1 MIDPSRLLAMLSAH
15 ANEHGD
21 LLCHWLPERLITYRR
36 FWSRIERAS
45 ARLQGEWGVKQGQ
58 TIAYVGAS
66 HPDIFVLYAALLRI
80 GAAFMPIEGITT
92 QVAISFAQ
100 QADISHVVV
109 DDHATLIGRTTYYLP
124 QLLADWCHFE
134 PEVNEENPLAKSLL
148 LPSASGAIDHLSL
161 SELCVKL
168 SPRASSQ
175 WVTGSIFDIESL
187 TSIILPSLRDLQTLH
202 FSAIENRASVNLSNQ
217 QE

>member
-1 MIDPSRLLAMLSAH
+1 MIETSRLLAMLSAH
-15 ANEHGD
+15 AHEHGD

-45 ARLQGEWGVKQGQ
+45 ARLQGEWGIKQGQ

-66 HPDIFVLYAALLRI
+66 HPDIIVLYAALLRI
-80 GAAFMPIEGITT
+80 GAAFMPLEGVST
-92 QVAISFAQ
+92 QAAMSFMQ
-100 QADISHVVV
+100 QADVSHVVLDEDV
-109 DDHATLIGRTTYYLP
+109 TIDARSTHYLP

-134 PEVNEENPLAKSLL
+134 PEVNEENPLEKSLL
-148 LPSASGAIDHLSL
+148 LPSSSGVIDHLSL

-175 WVTGSIFDIESL
+175 WVIGPIFDIETL
-187 TSIILPSLRDLQTLH
+187 TSIVLPSLRDLQTLH
-202 FSAIENRASVNLSNQ
+202 FSAIEKTASVDLSNQ

>member
-109 DDHATLIGRTTYYLP
+109 DDHATLIGRTTHFLP

>member
-1 MIDPSRLLAMLSAH
+1 MIESSQLLAMLSEHAH
-15 ANEHGD
+15 EHGD

-58 TIAYVGAS
+58 TMAYVGSS
-66 HPDIFVLYAALLRI
+66 HPDIIVLYAALLRV
-80 GAAFMPIEGITT
+80 GAAFMPLEGVST
-92 QVAISFAQ
+92 QAAISFIQ
-100 QADISHVVV
+100 QADISHIVV
-109 DDHATLIGRTTYYLP
+109 DDHMTVVGRATHYLP
-124 QLLADWCHFE
+124 QLLADWCHFQ

-148 LPSASGAIDHLSL
+148 LPSASGVIDHLSL

-168 SPRASSQ
+168 LPRASSQ
-175 WVTGSIFDIESL
+175 WVTGSIFNVESL

-202 FSAIENRASVNLSNQ
+202 FSAIEKSASVNLSNQ

>member
-15 ANEHGD
+15 AHEHGD

-80 GAAFMPIEGITT
+80 GAAFMPLEGITT
-92 QVAISFAQ
+92 QVAMSFAQ
-100 QADISHVVV
+100 QADISHVVL

>member
-15 ANEHGD
+15 AHEHGD

-58 TIAYVGAS
+58 TIGYVGAS
-66 HPDIFVLYAALLRI
+66 HPDIFILYAALLRI
-80 GAAFMPIEGITT
+80 GAAFMPLEGMSMSS
-92 QVAISFAQ
+92 ALPFMQ
-100 QADISHVVV
+100 QAEISLVIV
-109 DDHATLIGRTTYYLP
+109 DEDVTIAERTTHYLP

-134 PEVNEENPLAKSLL
+134 PEINEENPLAKSLL
-148 LPSASGAIDHLSL
+148 LPAASGAIDHQSL

-168 SPRASSQ
+168 SSRASSQ
-175 WVTGSIFDIESL
+175 WITSSIFSVESL
-187 TSIILPSLRDLQTLH
+187 TSIVLPSLRDMQTLH
-202 FSAIENRASVNLSNQ
+202 FSAIEKTASINLSNQ

>member
-80 GAAFMPIEGITT
+80 GAAFMPLEGITT
-92 QVAISFAQ
+92 QVAMSFAQ

-175 WVTGSIFDIESL
+175 WVTGSIFDVESL

>member
-1 MIDPSRLLAMLSAH
+1 MIESSRLLALLSAH
-15 ANEHGD
+15 AHEHGD

-80 GAAFMPIEGITT
+80 GASFMPLEGISI
-92 QVAISFAQ
+92 QAALSFVQ
-100 QADISHVVV
+100 QADISLVVV
-109 DDHATLIGRTTYYLP
+109 DDHATLLGRATHYLP

-134 PEVNEENPLAKSLL
+134 PEVNEENPSAKSLL
-148 LPSASGAIDHLSL
+148 LPSASGVIDRLSL

-175 WVTGSIFDIESL
+175 WVTGSIFDVESL
-187 TSIILPSLRDLQTLH
+187 ISIVLPSLRDMQTLH
-202 FSAIENRASVNLSNQ
+202 FSAIEKVASVHLSTQ

>member
-1 MIDPSRLLAMLSAH
+1 MLSAH
-15 ANEHGD
+15 SHEHGD

-66 HPDIFVLYAALLRI
+66 HPDVVVLYAALLRI
-80 GAAFMPIEGITT
+80 GAAFMPLEGVSM
-92 QVAISFAQ
+92 QAAMSFLQ
-100 QADISHVVV
+100 QADISHIVV
-109 DDHATLIGRTTYYLP
+109 DDHTTVVGRTTYYLP

-134 PEVNEENPLAKSLL
+134 PEVNEENPLLKSLL
-148 LPSASGAIDHLSL
+148 LPSASGAIDQLSL

-168 SPRASSQ
+168 SPSASSQ
-175 WVTGSIFDIESL
+175 WVTGSIFDVESL
-187 TSIILPSLRDLQTLH
+187 TNIILPSLRDMQTLH
-202 FSAIENRASVNLSNQ
+202 FSAIEKTASVNLSNQ

>member
-15 ANEHGD
+15 AHEHGD

-58 TIAYVGAS
+58 TIGYVGAS

-80 GAAFMPIEGITT
+80 GAAFMPLEGMSMSS
-92 QVAISFAQ
+92 ALPFMQ
-100 QADISHVVV
+100 QAEISLVIV
-109 DDHATLIGRTTYYLP
+109 DEDVTIAERTTHYLP

-134 PEVNEENPLAKSLL
+134 PEINEENPLAKSLL
-148 LPSASGAIDHLSL
+148 LPSVYGAIDHQSL

-175 WVTGSIFDIESL
+175 WITGSIFSVESL
-187 TSIILPSLRDLQTLH
+187 TSIVLPSLRDMQTLH
-202 FSAIENRASVNLSNQ
+202 FSAIEKTASINLSNQ

>member
-1 MIDPSRLLAMLSAH
+1 MIETSRLLAMLSAH
-15 ANEHGD
+15 SHEHGD

-66 HPDIFVLYAALLRI
+66 HPDVVVLYAALLRI
-80 GAAFMPIEGITT
+80 GAAFMPLEGVSM
-92 QVAISFAQ
+92 QAAMSFVQ
-100 QADISHVVV
+100 QAEISHVVV
-109 DDHATLIGRTTYYLP
+109 DDRTTVVGRTTYYLP

-134 PEVNEENPLAKSLL
+134 PEVNEENSLLKSLL

-175 WVTGSIFDIESL
+175 WVTGSIFDVESL
-187 TSIILPSLRDLQTLH
+187 TNIILPSLRDMQTLH
-202 FSAIENRASVNLSNQ
+202 FSAIEKTASVNLSNQ

>member
-1 MIDPSRLLAMLSAH
+1 MIETSRLLAMLSAH
-15 ANEHGD
+15 AHEHGD

-45 ARLQGEWGVKQGQ
+45 ARLQGEWGIKQGQ

-66 HPDIFVLYAALLRI
+66 HPDIIVLYAALLRI
-80 GAAFMPIEGITT
+80 GAAFMPLEGVST
-92 QVAISFAQ
+92 QAAMSFMQ
-100 QADISHVVV
+100 QADVSHVVLDEDV
-109 DDHATLIGRTTYYLP
+109 TIDARSTHYLP

-134 PEVNEENPLAKSLL
+134 PEVNEENPLVKSLL
-148 LPSASGAIDHLSL
+148 LPSSSGVIDHLSL

-175 WVTGSIFDIESL
+175 WVIGPIFDIETL
-187 TSIILPSLRDLQTLH
+187 TSIVLPSLRDLQTLH
-202 FSAIENRASVNLSNQ
+202 FSAIEKTASVDLSNQ

>member
-1 MIDPSRLLAMLSAH
+1 MIEPSRLLAMLSAH
-15 ANEHGD
+15 AHEHGD

-45 ARLQGEWGVKQGQ
+45 ARLQGEWGIKQGQ

-66 HPDIFVLYAALLRI
+66 HPDIIVLYAALVRI
-80 GAAFMPIEGITT
+80 GAAFMPLEDLSM
-92 QVAISFAQ
+92 QAAMPFVQ

-109 DDHATLIGRTTYYLP
+109 DDHTTLVDRTTHYLP

-134 PEVNEENPLAKSLL
+134 PEVNEENPLLKSLL
-148 LPSASGAIDHLSL
+148 LPSASGLIDHLSL

-168 SPRASSQ
+168 SPRASSH
-175 WVTGSIFDIESL
+175 WVTGSIFDVESL
-187 TSIILPSLRDLQTLH
+187 TTIVWPSLRDLQTLH
-202 FSAIENRASVNLSNQ
+202 FSAIEKTASVNLSNQ

>member
-1 MIDPSRLLAMLSAH
+1 MIEPSRLLAMLSVHAH
-15 ANEHGD
+15 EHGD

-45 ARLQGEWGVKQGQ
+45 ARLQGEWGIKQGQ

-66 HPDIFVLYAALLRI
+66 HPDIIVLYAALVRI
-80 GAAFMPIEGITT
+80 GAAFMPLEDLSM
-92 QVAISFAQ
+92 QAAMPFVQ

-109 DDHATLIGRTTYYLP
+109 DDHTTLVDRTTHYLP

-134 PEVNEENPLAKSLL
+134 PEVNEENPLLKSLL
-148 LPSASGAIDHLSL
+148 LPSASGLIDHLSL

-168 SPRASSQ
+168 SPRASSH
-175 WVTGSIFDIESL
+175 WVTGSIFDVESL
-187 TSIILPSLRDLQTLH
+187 TTIVWPSLRDLQTLH
-202 FSAIENRASVNLSNQ
+202 FSAIEKTASVNLSNQ

>member
-1 MIDPSRLLAMLSAH
+1 MIETSRLLAMLSAH
-15 ANEHGD
+15 SHEHGD

-66 HPDIFVLYAALLRI
+66 HPDIVVLYAALLRL
-80 GAAFMPIEGITT
+80 GAAFMPLEGVSM
-92 QVAISFAQ
+92 QAAMSFVQ
-100 QADISHVVV
+100 QAEISHVVV
-109 DDHATLIGRTTYYLP
+109 DDRTTVVGRTTYYLP

-134 PEVNEENPLAKSLL
+134 PEVNEENPLLKSLL
-148 LPSASGAIDHLSL
+148 LPSASGAIDQLSL

-168 SPRASSQ
+168 SPSASSQ
-175 WVTGSIFDIESL
+175 WVTGSIFDVESL
-187 TSIILPSLRDLQTLH
+187 TNIILPSLRDRQTLH
-202 FSAIENRASVNLSNQ
+202 FSAIEKTALVKLSNQ

>member
-1 MIDPSRLLAMLSAH
+1 MIESSRLLAMLSAH
-15 ANEHGD
+15 AYEHGD

-58 TIAYVGAS
+58 TIVYVGAS
-66 HPDIFVLYAALLRI
+66 HPDIFILYAALLRM
-80 GAAFMPIEGITT
+80 GAAFMPLEGMSMSS
-92 QVAISFAQ
+92 ALPFMQ
-100 QADISHVVV
+100 QAEISLVIV
-109 DDHATLIGRTTYYLP
+109 DEDVTIAERTTHYLP

-134 PEVNEENPLAKSLL
+134 PEINEENPLAKSLL

-175 WVTGSIFDIESL
+175 WITGSIFSVESL
-187 TSIILPSLRDLQTLH
+187 TSVVLPSLRDMQTLH
-202 FSAIENRASVNLSNQ
+202 FSAIEKTASINLSNQ

>member
-1 MIDPSRLLAMLSAH
+1 MIETSRLLTMLSEHAH
-15 ANEHGD
+15 EHGD

-66 HPDIFVLYAALLRI
+66 HPDVVVLYAALLRL
-80 GAAFMPIEGITT
+80 GAAFMPLEGVSM
-92 QVAISFAQ
+92 QAAMSFLQ
-100 QADISHVVV
+100 QADISHIVV
-109 DDHATLIGRTTYYLP
+109 DEETTIAGTTRYYLP

-187 TSIILPSLRDLQTLH
+187 TNIVLPSLRDMQTLH
-202 FSAIENRASVNLSNQ
+202 FSAIEKTASVNLSNQ

>member
-1 MIDPSRLLAMLSAH
+1 MIETSRLLAMLSAH
-15 ANEHGD
+15 AHEHGD

-36 FWSRIERAS
+36 CWSRIESAT
-45 ARLQGEWGVKQGQ
+45 ARLQGEWGIKQGQ

-66 HPDIFVLYAALLRI
+66 HPDIIVLYAALLRI
-80 GAAFMPIEGITT
+80 GAAFMPLEGVST
-92 QVAISFAQ
+92 QAAMSFMQ
-100 QADISHVVV
+100 QADVSHVVLDEDV
-109 DDHATLIGRTTYYLP
+109 TIDARSTHYLP

-134 PEVNEENPLAKSLL
+134 PEVNEENPLVKSLL
-148 LPSASGAIDHLSL
+148 LPSSSGVIDHLSL

-175 WVTGSIFDIESL
+175 WVIGPIFDIETL
-187 TSIILPSLRDLQTLH
+187 TSIVLPSLRDLQTLH
-202 FSAIENRASVNLSNQ
+202 FSAIEKTASVDLSNQ

>member
-15 ANEHGD
+15 AHEHGD
-21 LLCHWLPERLITYRR
+21 RLCHWLPERLITYRR

-80 GAAFMPIEGITT
+80 GAAFMPLEGITT
-92 QVAISFAQ
+92 QVAMSFAQ
-100 QADISHVVV
+100 QADISHVVL

>member
-1 MIDPSRLLAMLSAH
+1 MIEPSRLLAMLSAH
-15 ANEHGD
+15 AHEHGD

-45 ARLQGEWGVKQGQ
+45 ARLQGEWGIKQGQ

-66 HPDIFVLYAALLRI
+66 HPDIIVLYAALVRI
-80 GAAFMPIEGITT
+80 GAAFMPLEDLSM
-92 QVAISFAQ
+92 QAAMPFVQ

-109 DDHATLIGRTTYYLP
+109 DDHTTLVDRTTHYLP

-134 PEVNEENPLAKSLL
+134 PEVNEENPLLKSLL
-148 LPSASGAIDHLSL
+148 LPSASGLIDHLSL

-168 SPRASSQ
+168 SPRASSH
-175 WVTGSIFDIESL
+175 WVTGSIFDVESL
-187 TSIILPSLRDLQTLH
+187 TTIVWPSLRDLQTLR
-202 FSAIENRASVNLSNQ
+202 FSAIEKTASVNLSNQ

>member
-1 MIDPSRLLAMLSAH
+1 MIETSRLLAMLSAH
-15 ANEHGD
+15 SHEHGD

-66 HPDIFVLYAALLRI
+66 HPDVVVLYAALLRI
-80 GAAFMPIEGITT
+80 GAAFMPLEGVSM
-92 QVAISFAQ
+92 QAAMSFLQ
-100 QADISHVVV
+100 QADISHIVV
-109 DDHATLIGRTTYYLP
+109 DEETTIAGSTRYYLP

-134 PEVNEENPLAKSLL
+134 PEVNEENPLLKSLL

-175 WVTGSIFDIESL
+175 WVTGSIFDVESL
-187 TSIILPSLRDLQTLH
+187 TNIILPSLRDMQTLH
-202 FSAIENRASVNLSNQ
+202 FSAIEKTASVNLSNQ

>member
-1 MIDPSRLLAMLSAH
+1 MIEPSRLLAMLSAH
-15 ANEHGD
+15 AHEHGD

-45 ARLQGEWGVKQGQ
+45 ARLQGEWGIKQGQ

-66 HPDIFVLYAALLRI
+66 HPDIIVLYAALVRI
-80 GAAFMPIEGITT
+80 GAAFMPLEDLSM
-92 QVAISFAQ
+92 QAAMPFVQ

-109 DDHATLIGRTTYYLP
+109 DDNTTLVGRTTHYLP

-134 PEVNEENPLAKSLL
+134 PEVNEENPLLKSLL
-148 LPSASGAIDHLSL
+148 LPSASGLIDHLSL

-168 SPRASSQ
+168 SPRASSH
-175 WVTGSIFDIESL
+175 WVTGSIFDVESL
-187 TSIILPSLRDLQTLH
+187 TTIVWPSLRDLQTLH
-202 FSAIENRASVNLSNQ
+202 FSAIEKTASVNLSNQ

>member
-1 MIDPSRLLAMLSAH
+1 MIESSRLLAMLSAH
-15 ANEHGD
+15 SHAHGD
-21 LLCHWLPERLITYRR
+21 RLCHWLPERLITYRR

-66 HPDIFVLYAALLRI
+66 HPDVFVLYAALVRL
-80 GAAFMPIEGITT
+80 GAAFMPLEGMSLSL
-92 QVAISFAQ
+92 ALPFMQ
-100 QADISHVVV
+100 QADISLVVV
-109 DDHATLIGRTTYYLP
+109 DEDKTITGRSTYYLP

-134 PEVNEENPLAKSLL
+134 PEVNEENPLTKSLL

-161 SELCVKL
+161 NELCVKL
-168 SPRASSQ
+168 SSRASSQ
-175 WVTGSIFDIESL
+175 WIVGSIFSVESL
-187 TSIILPSLRDLQTLH
+187 TNIVLPSLRDMQTLH
-202 FSAIENRASVNLSNQ
+202 FSAIEKMASVHLSNQ